1 MSVKNKK
8 GRYPM
13 KEKKKNNRT
22 ILFFTKTSLLCLFTV
37 SLAVAFGAC
46 GTPTPSEIRFSE
58 IRQKVFSEHGCTFSS
73 CHGAGAA
80 AYLNLEQS
88 PYNALVG
95 VKSSID
101 PDKTLVIAGNPE
113 ESLLYQ
119 LLQGSVGAIRQM
131 PVGSQLPQDKLD
143 LVRDWI
149 AQGAKNDP

>member
-1 MSVKNKK
+1 MQ
-8 GRYPM
+8 
-13 KEKKKNNRT
+13 EKKKNNRT
-22 ILFFTKTSLLCLFTV
+22 ILLVTKTV
-37 SLAVAFGAC
+37 SLSLFALSLMVAFGAC
-46 GTPTPSEIRFSE
+46 GTPAPSEARFSD

-95 VKSSID
+95 VKSTMD
-101 PDKTLVIAGNPE
+101 PEKTLVVAGKPE
-113 ESLLYQ
+113 ESLLHNI
-119 LLQGSVGAIRQM
+119 LKGSVGAIRQM

-149 AQGAKNDP
+149 AQGAKNDQ